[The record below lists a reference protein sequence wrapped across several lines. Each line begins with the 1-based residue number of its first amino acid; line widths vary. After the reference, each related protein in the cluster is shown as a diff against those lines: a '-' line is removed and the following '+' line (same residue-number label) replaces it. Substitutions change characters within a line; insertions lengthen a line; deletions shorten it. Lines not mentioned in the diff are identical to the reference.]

1 MYKTRIRFEKQGCA
15 SYISHLDLM
24 RALQR
29 SLTRAALPVRYTAG
43 FNPHIY
49 LSILA
54 PLSTGYQ
61 SEYELA
67 DFDLTCDY
75 LPADLTERLN
85 AVLPQGLRVL
95 AAGPAA
101 RPVGQIASCDYLVS
115 YHSPWNEKIP
125 EIFQGQVK
133 IIKRSTRGDKE
144 AVLNDYIRRMEF
156 EPADAADPGQ
166 GFCCR
171 CRLKAGEDP
180 MNPSYIT
187 DVLRFHNLV
196 SQEDRPLYFRKAILD
211 EGGNLFF

>member
-101 RPVGQIASCDYLVS
+101 RPALRIATSSYPAS
-115 YHSPWNEKIP
+115 YHSPCNEKVAEVI
-125 EIFQGQVK
+125 QG
-133 IIKRSTRGDKE
+133 
-144 AVLNDYIRRMEF
+144 
-156 EPADAADPGQ
+156 
-166 GFCCR
+166 
-171 CRLKAGEDP
+171 
-180 MNPSYIT
+180 
-187 DVLRFHNLV
+187 
-196 SQEDRPLYFRKAILD
+196 
-211 EGGNLFF
+211 

>member
-1 MYKTRIRFEKQGCA
+1 MYKVRIRFEKQGYA

-24 RALQR
+24 RTLQR
-29 SLTRAALPVRYTAG
+29 SLTRAGLPARYTAG

-85 AVLPQGLRVL
+85 AALPQGLRAL
-95 AAGPAA
+95 EAGPAG
-101 RPVGQIASCDYLVS
+101 RPVNQIAWHEYEIF
-115 YHSPWNEKIP
+115 YHSPWEERIS

-133 IIKRSTRGDKE
+133 ILKRSKRGDKE
-144 AVLNDYIRRMEF
+144 AVLNDYVRQMKF
-156 EPADAADPGQ
+156 EPADPADPAQ

-171 CRLKAGEDP
+171 CQLKAGDDP
-180 MNPSYIT
+180 MNPSYLT

-196 SQEDRPLYFRKAILD
+196 SQEDKPLYLRKAILD
-211 EGGNLFF
+211 EEGKLFF

>member
-85 AVLPQGLRVL
+85 AVLPLSL
-95 AAGPAA
+95 
-101 RPVGQIASCDYLVS
+101 I
-115 YHSPWNEKIP
+115 HI
-125 EIFQGQVK
+125 
-133 IIKRSTRGDKE
+133 
-144 AVLNDYIRRMEF
+144 
-156 EPADAADPGQ
+156 
-166 GFCCR
+166 
-171 CRLKAGEDP
+171 
-180 MNPSYIT
+180 
-187 DVLRFHNLV
+187 
-196 SQEDRPLYFRKAILD
+196 
-211 EGGNLFF
+211 

>member
-1 MYKTRIRFEKQGCA
+1 MYKVRIRFEKQGYA

-24 RALQR
+24 RTLQR
-29 SLTRAALPVRYTAG
+29 SLTRAGLPARYTAG

-85 AVLPQGLRVL
+85 AALPQGLRAL
-95 AAGPAA
+95 EAGPAG
-101 RPVGQIASCDYLVS
+101 RPVNQIAWHEYEIF
-115 YHSPWNEKIP
+115 YHSPWEERIP

-133 IIKRSTRGDKE
+133 ILKRSKRGDKE
-144 AVLNDYIRRMEF
+144 AVLNDYVRQMKF
-156 EPADAADPGQ
+156 EPADPPTRLRASAA
-166 GFCCR
+166 
-171 CRLKAGEDP
+171 AA
-180 MNPSYIT
+180 S
-187 DVLRFHNLV
+187 
-196 SQEDRPLYFRKAILD
+196 
-211 EGGNLFF
+211 